1 MDKLS
6 ARARAVKDGVENFRR
21 EQEKQGLNLRGD
33 ISAAEDRMGT
43 YMDKAQA
50 ALQSQNAK
58 DARRYMEKAETDVET
73 LEKFLGRR

>member
-6 ARARAVKDGVENFRR
+6 ARAQAVKDSVENFRG
-21 EQEKQGLNLRGD
+21 QQKKQGLNLRGD
-33 ISAAEDRMGT
+33 ISAAEDRMAT

-50 ALQSQNAK
+50 ALKNGNAK
-58 DARRYMEKAETDVET
+58 DARRYMEKAEADVET